1 MADFDVQAARKA
13 GYTDAEIADHLASQR
28 GFDVGAARQSGYKD
42 AEIVDHLSPGPGL
55 LRRGMNAVGDAVSAV
70 GNAKR
75 SVDDYVTTQ
84 AVRAGGGLASL
95 PGTVAK
101 GAEWG
106 YRQLGI
112 DPASIFGQQGA
123 KVLGTMAS
131 DYPTADKISDTVQS
145 AANVRP
151 VNLEGNIPGGKIID
165 TGMQGGL
172 GALMT
177 GGASIPGFLA
187 GVGGGLGSESLGQ
200 VAQAVAPNSPGLETV
215 ARLTGALGG
224 GVAGAVTPSV
234 VRKAG
239 DVATGLRAPFTQP
252 GQDKILGTA
261 LRDVAADP
269 DAAVTNLQKYQ
280 IGREAFPDSV
290 PGFKLDAGKASRDP
304 GLMAAAEVIP
314 SGVRGLN
321 VQNNNRLLTEALDN
335 AATGMPPA
343 ADARGMIQKALSER
357 HGALNTARSNAASPL
372 FEATRNFPED
382 LPVGK
387 LFKYVDDAMAANKGE
402 HYDLMKEARD
412 LLFKPGTKQPDFSAA
427 GLDNARKAL
436 SPIFAKATDKHGKE
450 LLQGLKTRI
459 DETMSSIP
467 EARAANET
475 FKQYSVPLE
484 PFGKKGA
491 VTPAGKAVEVDTM
504 TKKFVL
510 PEGKV
515 LSDLKAPDVQNI
527 LMASAGD
534 PTVKRNIASL
544 YLDDFKSTVGN
555 NVQKDA
561 AGNPM
566 LGASPAA
573 KWMDKHRG
581 AARNVLTD
589 DQIKALDDITKHLGD
604 QAQAVPGRTGS
615 PTFDRLASES
625 ILKAVIGRK
634 EVPAWLHPIQKAV
647 TLNGVIDIY
656 GGANKQMLEQ
666 MLKVIEDPA
675 LTAALMKKATPGNV
689 KMMEPLL
696 KSIGQGAALPV
707 STAGERGSP

>member
-13 GYTDAEIADHLASQR
+13 GYTDAEIADHLAAQR

-42 AEIVDHLSPGPGL
+42 SEIVDHLSPGPGL
-55 LRRGMNAVGDAVSAV
+55 LSRGMDAVGDAAKTV
-70 GNAKR
+70 GNAKKTAE
-75 SVDDYVTTQ
+75 DWATTQ
-84 AVRAGGGLASL
+84 GIRAVGGMASL

-123 KVLGTMAS
+123 KVLGTMAT

-165 TGMQGGL
+165 TGMQGVL
-172 GALMT
+172 GAAMT
-177 GGASIPGFLA
+177 GGLSAPALMA
-187 GVGGGLGSESLGQ
+187 GALGGAGSEAAGQ
-200 VAQAVAPNSPGLETV
+200 VAQTVAPNSPGWETA

-234 VRKAG
+234 VRKVG
-239 DVATGLRAPFTQP
+239 DVATGLRAPFTKA

-290 PGFKLDAGKASRDP
+290 PGFKLHAGKASRDP
-304 GLMAAAEVIP
+304 GLMAAEEVIP

-321 VQNNNRLLTEALDN
+321 VQNNNRVLTEALDN

-343 ADARGMIQKALSER
+343 ADAGGVIQKALSDR
-357 HGALNTARSNAASPL
+357 FGALNTARSNAATPL
-372 FEATRNFPED
+372 YEAARNFPED

-387 LFKYVDDAMAANKGE
+387 LFQYADDVIAANKGE
-402 HYDLMKEARD
+402 PKAVMESARK
-412 LLFKPGTKQPDFSAA
+412 LLFNAKGEPDFSAR
-427 GLDNARKAL
+427 GLMSAREGLGAL
-436 SPIFAKATDKHGKE
+436 FTPTLDKHSRS
-450 LLQGLKTRI
+450 LLKGLQTRI
-459 DETMSSIP
+459 DETLQSIP
-467 EARAANET
+467 EAAAGRAKFAEM
-475 FKQYSVPLE
+475 SVPLE
-484 PFGKKGA
+484 PFGKK
-491 VTPAGKAVEVDTM
+491 TLAGKAVETDPI

-515 LSDLKAPDVQNI
+515 ISDLKAPDVQNI

-544 YLDDFKSTVGN
+544 YLDDFKNTAGN
-555 NVQKDA
+555 IVQKN
-561 AGNPM
+561 AGAGEPM
-566 LGASPAA
+566 LGAYPAA

-604 QAQAVPGRTGS
+604 QAQAIPGRTGS

-696 KSIGQGAALPV
+696 KSIGQGTALPAA
-707 STAGERGSP
+707 TAGERGSP

>member
-1 MADFDVQAARKA
+1 M
-13 GYTDAEIADHLASQR
+13 
-28 GFDVGAARQSGYKD
+28 
-42 AEIVDHLSPGPGL
+42 
-55 LRRGMNAVGDAVSAV
+55 
-70 GNAKR
+70 
-75 SVDDYVTTQ
+75 
-84 AVRAGGGLASL
+84 ASL

-112 DPASIFGQQGA
+112 DPASIFGPQGA

-131 DYPTADKISDTVQS
+131 DFPTADKISDTVQS

-177 GGASIPGFLA
+177 GGMSIPGFLA
-187 GVGGGLGSESLGQ
+187 GVGGGVGSESLGQ
-200 VAQAVAPNSPGLETV
+200 VAQAVAPNSPGVETV

-224 GVAGAVTPSV
+224 GVAGAVAPSV

-261 LRDVAADP
+261 LRDVAVDP
-269 DAAVTNLQKYQ
+269 DAAVANLQKYQ
-280 IGREAFPDSV
+280 IGREAFPDAV
-290 PGFKLDAGKASRDP
+290 PGFNLYAGKASRNP
-304 GLMAAAEVIP
+304 GLMAAEEALIP
-314 SGVRGLN
+314 DGVRGLN

-343 ADARGMIQKALSER
+343 ADAGGAIQKALADR
-357 HGALNTARSNAASPL
+357 FNTLNTARSNASTPL
-372 FEATRNFPED
+372 YEAARNFPED
-382 LPVGK
+382 LPISGV
-387 LFKYVDDAMAANKGE
+387 FKYVDDAIAGHKGD
-402 HYDLMKEARD
+402 YSKLMEEARK
-412 LLFKPGTKQPDFSAA
+412 LLFDKKGQPDFSAK
-427 GLDNARKAL
+427 GLMQAREGVGSLYK
-436 SPIFAKATDKHGKE
+436 PDMDKYSKG
-450 LLQGLKTRI
+450 LLKGLQNKI
-459 DETMSSIP
+459 DDTLQSIP
-467 EARAANET
+467 EAAQARKT
-475 FKQYSVPLE
+475 FAEYSVPLE
-484 PFGKKGA
+484 PFGKK
-491 VTPAGKAVEVDTM
+491 TLAGKAVETDPI

-534 PTVKRNIASL
+534 PTVKRNIAAL
-544 YLDDFKSTVGN
+544 YLDDYKNTVGN

-561 AGNPM
+561 AGNAM
-566 LGASPAA
+566 LNASPAA

-625 ILKAVIGRK
+625 ILKAIIGRK

-656 GGANKQMLEQ
+656 GGANKQMLDQ

-696 KSIGQGAALPV
+696 QSIGRGTAAGAITQG
-707 STAGERGSP
+707 GRE

>member
-42 AEIVDHLSPGPGL
+42 AEIVDHLVPPASFGK
-55 LRRGMNAVGDAVSAV
+55 RAMNAVGDAALAV
-70 GNAKR
+70 GNAKK

-112 DPASIFGQQGA
+112 DPASIFGPQGA

-131 DYPTADKISDTVQS
+131 DFPTADKISDTVQS
-145 AANVRP
+145 AVNVRP

-165 TGMQGGL
+165 TGMQGLL
-172 GALMT
+172 GAAMT
-177 GGASIPGFLA
+177 GGLSAPGLMA
-187 GVGGGLGSESLGQ
+187 GALGGAGSETAGQ
-200 VAQAVAPNSPGLETV
+200 VAQAVAPEHETA
-215 ARLTGALGG
+215 ARLAGALVG
-224 GVAGAVTPSV
+224 GVGGAVTPSV
-234 VRKAG
+234 VRKVG
-239 DVATGLRAPFTQP
+239 DVATGLRAPFTQT

-280 IGREAFPDSV
+280 IGREAFPDAV
-290 PGFKLDAGKASRDP
+290 PGFRLDAGKASRDP

-321 VQNNNRLLTEALDN
+321 VQNNNRVLTEALDN
-335 AATGMPPA
+335 AAAGMPPA
-343 ADARGMIQKALSER
+343 ADAGGTVQKILADRFKTLQE
-357 HGALNTARSNAASPL
+357 ARSTASDPLYTAA
-372 FEATRNFPED
+372 RNFPED

-387 LFKYVDDAMAANKGE
+387 LFKYADDAIAGNKGE
-402 HYDLMKEARD
+402 YKTLMEEARK
-412 LLFKPGTKQPDFSAA
+412 LLFNSKGQPDFSAN
-427 GLDNARKAL
+427 GLVNARKSL
-436 SPIFAKATDKHGKE
+436 DPLFAKAPDKHARE
-450 LLQGLKTRI
+450 LLMGLKTRI

-484 PFGKKGA
+484 PFGKKTTA
-491 VTPAGKAVEVDTM
+491 AKVVEIDPM

-534 PTVKRNIASL
+534 PSVKRNIASL
-544 YLDDFKSTVGN
+544 YLDDFKNSVGN
-555 NVQKDA
+555 PVQQDA
-561 AGNPM
+561 TGRSM
-566 LGASPAA
+566 LGAYPAA

-625 ILKAVIGRK
+625 ILSALIGRK
-634 EVPAWLHPIQKAV
+634 EVPAWLHPVQKAL

-656 GGANKQMLEQ
+656 GGANKQMLDQ

-696 KSIGQGAALPV
+696 QSIGRGAALPV
-707 STAGERGSP
+707 STLGERGSP

>member
-1 MADFDVQAARKA
+1 MADIATNDKGEAMYFDRAAK
-13 GYTDAEIADHLASQR
+13 EWKPSPIATNDKGERMAFDGTGWQR
-28 GFDVGAARQSGYKD
+28 LG
-42 AEIVDHLSPGPGL
+42 EGPGL
-55 LRRGMNAVGDAVSAV
+55 LRRGMNAVGDAAMAV
-70 GNAKR
+70 GNAKKTAE
-75 SVDDYVTTQ
+75 DWATTQ
-84 AVRAGGGLASL
+84 GIRAVGGMASL

-123 KVLGTMAS
+123 KVLGTMAT

-165 TGMQGGL
+165 TGMQGVL
-172 GALMT
+172 GAAMT
-177 GGASIPGFLA
+177 GGLSAPALMA
-187 GVGGGLGSESLGQ
+187 GALGGAGSEAAGQ
-200 VAQAVAPNSPGLETV
+200 VAQTVAPNSPGWETA
-215 ARLTGALGG
+215 ARLTGALGS

-234 VRKAG
+234 VRKVG
-239 DVATGLRAPFTQP
+239 DVATGLRAPFTKA

-290 PGFKLDAGKASRDP
+290 PGFKLHAGKASRDP
-304 GLMAAAEVIP
+304 GLMAAEEVIP

-321 VQNNNRLLTEALDN
+321 VQNNNRVLTEALDN

-343 ADARGMIQKALSER
+343 ADAGGVIQKALSDR
-357 HGALNTARSNAASPL
+357 FGALNTARSNAATPL
-372 FEATRNFPED
+372 YEAARDFSED

-387 LFKYVDDAMAANKGE
+387 LFQYTDEAIAANKGPPQAA
-402 HYDLMKEARD
+402 LKQAQK
-412 LLFKPGTKQPDFSAA
+412 LLFNAKGEPDFSAR
-427 GLDNARKAL
+427 GLMSARDGVGSLIAEV
-436 SPIFAKATDKHGKE
+436 PVTDKYTRG
-450 LLQGLKTRI
+450 LLKGLQTKI
-459 DETMSSIP
+459 DDTLQSIP
-467 EARAANET
+467 EAAQARKT
-475 FKQYSVPLE
+475 FAEYSVPLE
-484 PFGKKGA
+484 PFGKK
-491 VTPAGKAVEVDTM
+491 TLAGKAVEIDPM

-515 LSDLKAPDVQNI
+515 LSDLKATDVQNI

-544 YLDDFKSTVGN
+544 YLDDFKNTAGN
-555 NVQKDA
+555 IVQKN
-561 AGNPM
+561 AGAGEPM
-566 LGASPAA
+566 LGAYPAA

-604 QAQAVPGRTGS
+604 QAQAIPGRTGS

-696 KSIGQGAALPV
+696 KSIGQGTALPAA
-707 STAGERGSP
+707 TAGERGSP